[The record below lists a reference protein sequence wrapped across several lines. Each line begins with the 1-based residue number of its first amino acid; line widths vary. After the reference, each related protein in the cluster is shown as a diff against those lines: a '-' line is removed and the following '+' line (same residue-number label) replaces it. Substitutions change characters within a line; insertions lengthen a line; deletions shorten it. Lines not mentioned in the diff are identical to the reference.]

1 MRLSDLVDL
10 TADAA
15 FVVGAGQRILAV
27 NDAAQR
33 LIGIPAGQLVGRACD
48 ELMAPFLPSG
58 QCLCQ
63 TSDCPVYVALLH
75 GEAVPLGWTEWRT
88 PDGRRIPITGS
99 VIAAPSREGG
109 GEVALVMIHPR
120 GDAAPAPSALEV
132 RLLGPAALLA
142 DGVALPRPPR
152 RRLLELLAYLAF
164 AGPRGAQRDRIA
176 EDLWP
181 DESIDLSGPRLRVL
195 LHGLR
200 QLLASAGT
208 ESPLRRHGTVY
219 VLDESPTL
227 RVDVVRFESRA
238 HAALRATGGPEAL
251 PATEEAL
258 ALYRGDFAAGGE
270 FGEWAA
276 VHHRRL
282 RRLYHDLLA
291 QAAVSF
297 AERGAIE
304 RSVECCE
311 RALQSDPLQEQF
323 QAALIA
329 YYGHLGRRADARRQ
343 YEDYR
348 RILAS
353 EVGAHPAAAVER
365 ALIEAF
371 NSEHEEPHEKRVLPR
386 SSWEA

>member
-15 FVVGAGQRILAV
+15 FVVGAGQRVLAV
-27 NDAAQR
+27 NDAAR
-33 LIGIPAGQLVGRACD
+33 NLIGIPADQIVGHGCD
-48 ELMAPFLPSG
+48 ELIAPFLPAG

-63 TSDCPVYVALLH
+63 TIDCPVYEALLR
-75 GEAVPLGWTEWRT
+75 GEPVPLAWTDWQTRE
-88 PDGRRIPITGS
+88 GRRIPISGS
-99 VIAAPSREGG
+99 VIAAPSSEGG
-109 GEVALVMIHPR
+109 GEVALVTIHMQ
-120 GDAAPAPSALEV
+120 GKTALALSTLEV

-142 DGVALPRPPR
+142 DGAALPMPPR
-152 RRLLELLAYLAF
+152 RRVLELLAYLAF

-200 QLLASAGT
+200 QLLTSAGI
-208 ESPLRRHGTVY
+208 EPPLRRHGTMY
-219 VLDESPTL
+219 VLEESPVL
-227 RVDVVRFESRA
+227 RVDALEFEVQA
-238 HAALRATGGPEAL
+238 YAALRAADGPEA
-251 PATEEAL
+251 PRATEEAL
-258 ALYRGDFAAGGE
+258 TLYRGDFAAGGE
-270 FGEWAA
+270 FGAWAA
-276 VHHRRL
+276 AHHRRL

-291 QAAVSF
+291 RAAVSF
-297 AERGAIE
+297 AVRGAIE

-323 QAALIA
+323 QVALIT

-353 EVGAHPAAAVER
+353 EVGVHPAAAVER
-365 ALIEAF
+365 ALVEAL
-371 NSEHEEPHEKRVLPR
+371 NPEREYPARRASVPG
-386 SSWEA
+386 

>member
-10 TADAA
+10 TTDAA
-15 FVVGAGQRILAV
+15 FVVGAGQRVLAA
-27 NDAAQR
+27 NDAAR
-33 LIGIPAGQLVGRACD
+33 SLLGIPIEQIVGRACD
-48 ELMAPFLPSG
+48 ELMAPFLPGG

-63 TSDCPVYVALLH
+63 TTDCPVYQALQR
-75 GEAVPLGWTEWRT
+75 GEPVPLGWTDWQTR
-88 PDGRRIPITGS
+88 DGRRIPITGS
-99 VIAAPSREGG
+99 VIAAPSGEAG
-109 GEVALVMIHPR
+109 GEVALVTIHSR
-120 GDAAPAPSALEV
+120 GTTAPAGSTLEV

-142 DGVALPRPPR
+142 DGVALPMPPR
-152 RRLLELLAYLAF
+152 RRVLELLVYLAF
-164 AGPRGAQRDRIA
+164 AGARGAQRDRIA

-181 DESIDLSGPRLRVL
+181 NEPIDLSAPRLRVL

-200 QLLASAGT
+200 QLLASVGI
-208 ESPLRRHGTVY
+208 EPPLRRHGTMY
-219 VLDESPTL
+219 VLDEAPAL
-227 RVDVVRFESRA
+227 RMDVVQFESQA
-238 HAALRATGGPEAL
+238 HAALRTTGGLETI

-258 ALYRGDFAAGGE
+258 TLYRGDFAAGEE
-270 FGEWAA
+270 FGVWAN
-276 VHHRRL
+276 VHHHRL

-297 AERGAIE
+297 AARGAIE

-329 YYGHLGRRADARRQ
+329 YHGHLGRHADARRQ

-353 EVGAHPAAAVER
+353 EVGAHPSAFVER
-365 ALIEAF
+365 ALIEALSP
-371 NSEHEEPHEKRVLPR
+371 NQEGRPR
-386 SSWEA
+386 SAFPG